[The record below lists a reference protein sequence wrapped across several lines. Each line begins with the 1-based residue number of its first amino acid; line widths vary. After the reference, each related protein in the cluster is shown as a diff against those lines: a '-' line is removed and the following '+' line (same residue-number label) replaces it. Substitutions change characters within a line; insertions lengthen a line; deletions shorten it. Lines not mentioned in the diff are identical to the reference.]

1 MRKFAR
7 LTAQAIEVSI
17 EVITKPATWAA
28 NGLRRYADQQDEPPG
43 PVSGGQDVGA
53 PVAGE

>member
-43 PVSGGQDVGA
+43 RVSGGQDVGA